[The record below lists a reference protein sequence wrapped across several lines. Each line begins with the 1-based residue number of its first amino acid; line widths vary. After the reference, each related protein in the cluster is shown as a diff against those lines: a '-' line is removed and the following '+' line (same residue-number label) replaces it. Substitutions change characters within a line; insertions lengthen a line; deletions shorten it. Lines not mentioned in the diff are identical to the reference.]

1 MLCLIFSVVA
11 YMNIAGAEPGFQ
23 VRGAHLKKLRRE
35 EGRAKFFGVFRV
47 KNHDFTSPPL
57 EAPLHWAPS
66 SSPINHTILHKS
78 KYHNDAAQQIPQHFT
93 DCSWEVYDYVSS

>member
-1 MLCLIFSVVA
+1 MLFLIFSVVA

-47 KNHDFTSPPL
+47 KNHDFTSPPPTPPGG
-57 EAPLHWAPS
+57 APAL
-66 SSPINHTILHKS
+66 SPQLVPHKP
-78 KYHNDAAQQIPQHFT
+78 YDPAQI
-93 DCSWEVYDYVSS
+93 

>member
-1 MLCLIFSVVA
+1 MLFLIFSVVA

-47 KNHDFTSPPL
+47 KNHDFTSPPPL
-57 EAPLHWAPS
+57 EAPLH
-66 SSPINHTILHKS
+66 
-78 KYHNDAAQQIPQHFT
+78 
-93 DCSWEVYDYVSS
+93 

>member
-1 MLCLIFSVVA
+1 MLFLIFSVVA

-47 KNHDFTSPPL
+47 KNHDFTSPPPWRRPCI
-57 EAPLHWAPS
+57 EPPARPP
-66 SSPINHTILHKS
+66 
-78 KYHNDAAQQIPQHFT
+78 
-93 DCSWEVYDYVSS
+93 